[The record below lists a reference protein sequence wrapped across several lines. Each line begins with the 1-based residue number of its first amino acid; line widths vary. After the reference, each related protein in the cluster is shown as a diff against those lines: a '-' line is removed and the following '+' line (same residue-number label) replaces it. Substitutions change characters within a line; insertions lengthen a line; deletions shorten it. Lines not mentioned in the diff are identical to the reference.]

1 MIDILDKFPFTE
13 PDRVIL
19 DDITGDM
26 IIEWQEDNY
35 FEISK
40 EPEEDFYEIMI
51 ENDKGEFEHWEL
63 KKLK

>member
-1 MIDILDKFPFTE
+1 MVEILDKFPFTE
-13 PDRVIL
+13 PDRVII

-26 IIEWQEDNY
+26 VIEWQEDNY
-35 FEISK
+35 FEIAK
-40 EPEEDFYEIMI
+40 EPEEDFYEIML